1 MSAMD
6 LLKRKLA
13 PVLPEAWKLIDDEAA
28 RVLRLHLAGRKLV
41 DFQGPH
47 GWKFAAVNT
56 GRLDLLERGADPDVN
71 IGVRRVQPLIE
82 VRLPIHLSIMELDSV
97 ARGAENPELTAVV
110 TAAEKAARVEDDAIF
125 NGLPSAHIAGII
137 PSSPHAPL
145 AMPSDPNQLP
155 REIMRAREVLRRAGV
170 NGPYAL
176 ALGADAYEKVFAAAD
191 EGYPLAKRIE
201 QRLVD
206 HPIVRASA
214 VKGGVLMSLRG
225 GDYELV
231 VGQDLS
237 IGYAYHEKHQVE
249 LYLTES
255 FTFRVLEPAA
265 AIALP
270 G

>member
-97 ARGAENPELTAVV
+97 ARGAENPALPPVV
-110 TAAEKAARVEDDAIF
+110 
-125 NGLPSAHIAGII
+125 
-137 PSSPHAPL
+137 
-145 AMPSDPNQLP
+145 
-155 REIMRAREVLRRAGV
+155 
-170 NGPYAL
+170 
-176 ALGADAYEKVFAAAD
+176 
-191 EGYPLAKRIE
+191 
-201 QRLVD
+201 
-206 HPIVRASA
+206 
-214 VKGGVLMSLRG
+214 
-225 GDYELV
+225 LV
-231 VGQDLS
+231 V
-237 IGYAYHEKHQVE
+237 
-249 LYLTES
+249 
-255 FTFRVLEPAA
+255 VLAVCVVVVVFFFG
-265 AIALP
+265 L
-270 G
+270 GCV

>member
-13 PVLPEAWKLIDDEAA
+13 PVLPDAWKLIDAEAA

-41 DFQGPH
+41 DYQGPH
-47 GWKFAAVNT
+47 GWTYAAVNT
-56 GRLDLLERGADPDVN
+56 GRLDLLDRGPDADVN

-82 VRLPIHLSIMELDSV
+82 VRLPVRLSIMELDSV
-97 ARGAENPELTAVV
+97 ARGAENPDLTAVV
-110 TAAEKAARVEDDAIF
+110 QAAEKAARVEDDAIF
-125 NGLPSAHIAGII
+125 NGLASAHIAGII
-137 PSSPHAPL
+137 PASPHTPL
-145 AMPSDPNQLP
+145 PMPADPRQLP
-155 REIMRAREVLRRAGV
+155 REILRAKEILRRAGV

-176 ALGADAYEKVFAAAD
+176 VLGSDAYEKVFAAAE

-201 QRLVD
+201 QQLVD

-214 VKGGVLMSLRG
+214 VKGGVLLSLRG

-237 IGYAYHEKHQVE
+237 IGYAFHEKHQVE

-255 FTFRVLEPAA
+255 FTFRILEPAA
-265 AIALP
+265 AVALT